1 VVQQIQ
7 FRGLSPELQQR
18 VQNRL
23 TVRQGDTLNTEGQRR
38 LSEEL
43 QQIDEHLVVNRTY
56 DSQRANVSIFIMLQ
70 PGVATATPVA
80 PAALPPGVFRI
91 GGGVSAPV
99 PTFRP
104 EPEYSEEARAA
115 KWQGAVLLQLVV
127 DPSGVPQNIQVARS
141 LGLGLDQ
148 KAIEAVQKWRFT
160 PAFKDGQPV
169 PVAANIEVNFR
180 LLQSPEQ
187 IAAVGGSRPITVG
200 GKVMES
206 RVVQRVPP
214 DYPAN
219 AKAAR
224 VQGAVELGIIVGP
237 DGKVQNAGVIS
248 GSPLLTQAAL
258 DAVSQWVYQPFMLNG
273 QPVAVNSTVVV
284 NFVLQ

>member
-7 FRGLSPELQQR
+7 FRGLSSELQQR

-23 TVRQGDTLNTEGQRR
+23 TVRQGDTLNAEGQR
-38 LSEEL
+38 LLNEEL

-56 DSQRANVSIFIMLQ
+56 DSQRANVSLFIMLQ
-70 PGVATATPVA
+70 PAVAIATPVA
-80 PAALPPGVFRI
+80 PTPLPPGVFRI

-99 PTFRP
+99 PTVRP

-127 DPSGVPQNIQVARS
+127 DPSGVPQNIQVVRP

-148 KAIEAVQKWRFT
+148 KAIEAVQKWRFR
-160 PAFKDGQPV
+160 AGLKDGQPV
-169 PVAANIEVNFR
+169 PVMANIEVNFR
-180 LLQSPEQ
+180 LQESPEPV
-187 IAAVGGSRPITVG
+187 AAVGGSRPVTVG

-206 RVVQRVPP
+206 RIIQKVPP
-214 DYPAN
+214 EYPAN
-219 AKAAR
+219 AKTAR
-224 VQGAVELGIIVGP
+224 VQGAVELSIVIGT
-237 DGKVQNAGVIS
+237 DGKVQNAAILS
-248 GSPLLTQAAL
+248 GPPLLTQAAL

-273 QPVAVNSTVVV
+273 QPVAVNSTVTV